1 MKSALAFAAAI
12 GLLLPGVAAADP
24 SDCGRLM
31 HRINHFE
38 GMIDRAEALDRDDWA
53 EKTQRH
59 VDLLET
65 QLANRCPAYSA
76 RDEQQEAA
84 RQMALL
90 LKMAAKAA
98 AKFFTMGMY

>member
-1 MKSALAFAAAI
+1 MKSALALFAAI

-31 HRINHFE
+31 HRIDHFE
-38 GMIDRAEALDRDDWA
+38 GMVDRAEAFGKDDWA

-65 QLANRCPAYSA
+65 QLADRCPAYSA

-90 LKMAAKAA
+90 LKMAATVA

>member
-1 MKSALAFAAAI
+1 MKSALAFAAAM

-65 QLANRCPAYSA
+65 QLADRCPAYSA

-90 LKMAAKAA
+90 LKMAATAA

>member
-38 GMIDRAEALDRDDWA
+38 GMVARAEALNRDDWA
-53 EKTQRH
+53 DKTQRH

-65 QLANRCPAYSA
+65 QLAERCPAYSA

-90 LKMAAKAA
+90 LKMAATAA

>member
-1 MKSALAFAAAI
+1 MKSALALAAAI

-38 GMIDRAEALDRDDWA
+38 GMVGRAEAVGRNDWA
-53 EKTQRH
+53 DKTQRH

-65 QLANRCPAYSA
+65 QLAERCPAYSA

-90 LKMAAKAA
+90 LKMAATAA

>member
-31 HRINHFE
+31 HRIDHFE
-38 GMIDRAEALDRDDWA
+38 GMVDRAEALGKDDWA

-65 QLANRCPAYSA
+65 QLADRCPAYSA

-90 LKMAAKAA
+90 LKMAATAA

>member
-1 MKSALAFAAAI
+1 MKSVLAFAAAI
-12 GLLLPGVAAADP
+12 GLFLPGAAAADP

-31 HRINHFE
+31 HRIIHFE
-38 GMIDRAEALDRDDWA
+38 GMVDRAEELGKDDWA

-65 QLANRCPAYSA
+65 RLDDRCPAYSA

-90 LKMAAKAA
+90 LKVAANAA
-98 AKFFTMGMY
+98 VKFFTLGAY

>member
-1 MKSALAFAAAI
+1 MKSALAFAAVV
-12 GLLLPGVAAADP
+12 GLLIPGVAAADP

-38 GMIDRAEALDRDDWA
+38 GMAARADALGRGDWA
-53 EKTQRH
+53 DKTERH
-59 VDLLET
+59 VELLET
-65 QLANRCPAYSA
+65 QLADRCPAYSA

-84 RQMALL
+84 RQLALL
-90 LKMAAKAA
+90 LKVAATAA

>member
-53 EKTQRH
+53 DKTQRH

-65 QLANRCPAYSA
+65 QLADRCPAYSA

-90 LKMAAKAA
+90 LKMAATAT